1 VGAEVCHSAAR
12 HMGRNVPAHQ
22 AHSRGV
28 CPTSIPPQPL
38 LHFNPPQ
45 MRDLLAQ
52 IAARH
57 GRDITKSQLIR
68 EAIRHYLDEQADVV
82 GSRRH
87 FQKSFQMRLERLERS
102 LLFQMNIVIYLLS
115 AILADDSAFDDAIIA
130 ARRDGARLMQQ
141 IEAVRDLKDDA

>member
-1 VGAEVCHSAAR
+1 MAAKTVR
-12 HMGRNVPAHQ
+12 R
-22 AHSRGV
+22 
-28 CPTSIPPQPL
+28 SISMTPE
-38 LHFNPPQ
+38 

-57 GRDITKSQLIR
+57 GRDITESHLIR

-87 FQKSFQMRLERLERS
+87 FQKSLQLRLDRLERS

-115 AILADDSAFDDAIIA
+115 AILADDSALDDAIIA
-130 ARRDGARLMQQ
+130 ARRDGARLLQQ